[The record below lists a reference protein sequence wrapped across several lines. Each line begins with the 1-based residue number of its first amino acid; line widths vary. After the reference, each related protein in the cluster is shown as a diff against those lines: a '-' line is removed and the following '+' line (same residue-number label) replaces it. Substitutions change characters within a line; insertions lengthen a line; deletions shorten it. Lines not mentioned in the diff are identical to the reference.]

1 MKYFIIARSNID
13 KIYIVIQRI
22 KKNEFRIRITNKT
35 ITITKIKCLISLKN
49 YLIQLFIVR
58 LK

>member
-35 ITITKIKCLISLKN
+35 ITKIKCLISLKN